1 MPAWLVITLIV
12 SSTLGSWA
20 WISERF
26 AIPTPPPRRDL
37 AGAERAFESGDLD
50 QAVSLARAVYNAEP
64 DRADALLL
72 LVRAL
77 IYRSYSDYDH
87 SFDRQVAVQLATVA
101 VNRRPADADALAAR
115 ALALHVS
122 GQSLDAFRMAERA
135 LIVDPQHT
143 MGRVA
148 QALASGGLGVFDR
161 ALSVSEQAL
170 RAADSRWRYD
180 ALRARAIIL
189 SDVGRYDE
197 ALKVAAQ
204 AIEHN
209 KRLAVTHFERALYA
223 LQLGDFNTATA
234 EYFTILSHDS
244 SNVKAHLRLCEVSTL
259 LRETDQAVRYCTQVT
274 QMAPAWADGWYRLGR
289 EYFLQGQFDAALK
302 HLNRCTTLQG
312 AQGTPPDSRHFECWY
327 LQGQAAER
335 VGDCDALRRIY
346 TEAQA
351 WLPLASTPRVWTYP
365 PEGPCAGTLS
375 P

>member
-204 AIEHN
+204 AIDAN

-223 LQLGDFNTATA
+223 LQIGDFNTATA